1 MSDTITIVGQIK
13 GILEAKIFGTNF
25 EVREF
30 WVEEIEGQ
38 YPQTFS
44 IQATQGKCNILD
56 NFKAGDVVEVKCNLR
71 GRYWQK
77 EEKEGVMNS
86 IQMWQIQKVNAQPTQ
101 QFAPNQGYNQ
111 NQAQQEYKA
120 VNTNNSTQFTPVTN
134 QPDDLPF

>member
-13 GILEAKIFGTNF
+13 GILESKIFGTNF

-56 NFKAGDVVEVKCNLR
+56 NFKAGDAVEVKCNLR

-101 QFAPNQGYNQ
+101 QFAPNPGYNQ
-111 NQAQQEYKA
+111 NHAQQEYKA
-120 VNTNNSTQFTPVTN
+120 TNTNNSTQFMPVN